1 MPNLQKPTD
10 SSKRPTQKQST
21 KKKATLL
28 TQDDNLAFDATVS
41 PPPRSTTDR
50 ILFSNGTD
58 DTDFDEGE
66 QQDKDKQQKTNKH
79 STPVQ
84 VLKALKTKKMIM

>member
-50 ILFSNGTD
+50 ILFSHGTD
-58 DTDFDEGE
+58 DRDFDEGE
-66 QQDKDKQQKTNKH
+66 QQDKDKQQKPINIQPLYKFLKH
-79 STPVQ
+79 SRQQT
-84 VLKALKTKKMIM
+84 MNM